1 MEELKG
7 RKCKVCQK
15 PLKAVGMNRKNGKG
29 VYNDWKDRS
38 THLKCY
44 KEYLESF
51 TIENHKQFM
60 KEVNE
65 LKNKIE
71 NVSK

>member
-7 RKCKVCQK
+7 RKCKVCDK

-29 VYNDWKDRS
+29 FYSDWKDRS

-44 KEYLESF
+44 KEYLRIKTNE
-51 TIENHKQFM
+51 EHEQYM